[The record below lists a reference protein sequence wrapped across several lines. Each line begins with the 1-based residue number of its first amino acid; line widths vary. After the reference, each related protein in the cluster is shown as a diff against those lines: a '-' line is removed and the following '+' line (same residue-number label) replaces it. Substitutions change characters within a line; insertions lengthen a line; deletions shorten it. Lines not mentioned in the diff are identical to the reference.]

1 MCTLGQVTVGPVGTT
16 RGGTLR
22 WQSAPFQLQA
32 DFHLGYESVSQ
43 CGKMPNNA
51 WIPLFFSLQFSFI
64 FLEIFKWIQ
73 VNFSSPK
80 EWNWS
85 WFHLSQDPGS
95 WSYTNPQFVHMSV
108 FENTLV
114 HVFFLCDSI
123 GVFIIQR
130 EKRVCKESGTLVFIS
145 FPSRASSRP
154 RLSRGLPAKR
164 GGGLSGKGGS
174 ILYRRGC
181 WGYSWWL
188 LFVHILINTIKNIL

>member
-1 MCTLGQVTVGPVGTT
+1 MNT
-16 RGGTLR
+16 
-22 WQSAPFQLQA
+22 
-32 DFHLGYESVSQ
+32 
-43 CGKMPNNA
+43 
-51 WIPLFFSLQFSFI
+51 FI
-64 FLEIFKWIQ
+64 FLSSLVLYFLKSSSEFLE
-73 VNFSSPK
+73 NFSSPK

-95 WSYTNPQFVHMSV
+95 WSYTNPRFVHMPV
-108 FENTLV
+108 FKNTLV

-174 ILYRRGC
+174 ILCGRGC

-188 LFVHILINTIKNIL
+188 LFVHIISTRSRIYCKRRCVLQFWLFELGWSMMALTDEW